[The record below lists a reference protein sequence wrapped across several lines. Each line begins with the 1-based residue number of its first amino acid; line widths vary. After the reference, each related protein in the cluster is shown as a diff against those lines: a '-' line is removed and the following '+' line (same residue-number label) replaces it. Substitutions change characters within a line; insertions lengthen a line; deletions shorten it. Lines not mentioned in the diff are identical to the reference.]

1 MYFLSSKVIKMVE
14 SLDVMDTKRLIDL
27 LETLDS
33 PYLIKFFDDFSF
45 YKIKHCIVTEYYPV
59 NRQSTNSFNFNKK
72 TLFLISWIKHENLA
86 QKINAYNEKNE
97 KINKKKLDL
106 WNLEIMEGIYYL
118 HSSNII
124 HREIT
129 PE

>member
-59 NRQSTNSFNFNKK
+59 NRQKK
-72 TLFLISWIKHENLA
+72 SDNQQTVLILI
-86 QKINAYNEKNE
+86 
-97 KINKKKLDL
+97 KKL
-106 WNLEIMEGIYYL
+106 YF
-118 HSSNII
+118 
-124 HREIT
+124 
-129 PE
+129 